1 MPQSPSWRV
10 AVVVDDAELRSL
22 LRILIDLDDRL
33 EWAGGAGNG
42 IAGVHLVRREK
53 PDVVIL
59 DVDMPGLDGLRA
71 LAALRLA
78 GVRAKVVLYTS
89 QPLPRRGRVRMA
101 DAVFAKSDPIS
112 ITLDRIIDVVQH
124 ERSSAPTERIAQAP

>member
-1 MPQSPSWRV
+1 MPQSPAWKV
-10 AVVVDDAELRSL
+10 VVVDDDADLRSL

-71 LAALRLA
+71 LTALRLA
-78 GVRAKVVLYTS
+78 GVRTKVVLYTS
-89 QPLPRRGRVRMA
+89 RPLPRRGRVRMA
-101 DAVFAKSDPIS
+101 DAIFAKSDS
-112 ITLDRIIDVVQH
+112 ITVMLDRIIDVLQH
-124 ERSSAPTERIAQAP
+124 GRPSGPTERIAQTT